1 MNLGIEFALESG
13 AIISKALGGDRRM
26 TGAGRNSFSLVLTMV
41 IAAATASGCSSVY
54 YNTMEKFGVHKRDI
68 MVDRVQEARDA
79 QEEARDQFKSALQRF
94 SSVVQFDGGDLEE
107 KYTQLKGEYDQSSA
121 KAQAVRER
129 IAAVEDVAEALFA
142 EWESELD
149 QYTNLK
155 LRQSSERKLK
165 QTRQHYNQLIRAM
178 KRAEQK
184 MDPVL
189 ASFQDQ
195 VLYLKHNL
203 NARAIASLKSEL
215 SSVEADVATLIKEM
229 EKSINEADSF
239 IRALQHQ

>member
-1 MNLGIEFALESG
+1 
-13 AIISKALGGDRRM
+13 M
-26 TGAGRNSFSLVLTMV
+26 TGSNCNFRFLVLTIV
-41 IAAATASGCSSVY
+41 AAMATTAGCSSVY

-94 SSVVQFDGGDLEE
+94 SAVVQFDGGDLEE
-107 KYTQLKGEYDQSSA
+107 KYTQLKDEYEQSSA
-121 KAQAVRER
+121 KAQAVRDR

-142 EWESELD
+142 EWESELN
-149 QYTNLK
+149 QYTNAN
-155 LRQSSERKLK
+155 LRQSSARKLK
-165 QTRQHYNQLIRAM
+165 QTRQHYNQLISAM
-178 KRAEQK
+178 KRAEKK

-203 NARAIASLKSEL
+203 NARAVASLKSEL
-215 SSVEADVATLIKEM
+215 TSVEADVASLIREM
-229 EKSINEADSF
+229 EKSIKEADSF
-239 IRALQHQ
+239 IRTMEQQ